1 MHRPLIIGHRGACGY
16 RPENTLESF
25 RLAIAQG
32 SDGVEFDLVTSADE
46 VLVIRHEN
54 ALAGTTDISSRPEF
68 QSLRREG
75 IIDSQEV
82 SDWFTEDLSLADL
95 KKLRARERLAELRPG
110 SAKFDGE
117 FDIPELAEVIALEE
131 LRDKLIVAEIKD
143 GTHLNNLSAPMAKL
157 FADTVSAQ
165 PIIGKLLIESF
176 SYDLLAEARDEFSR
190 RNIPAQY
197 FFLLEEGVPEKAE
210 EYLASFDGVS
220 ISLEMLFDRVDWVD
234 RVHHLGKKIFTY
246 TAAVEKAETSIEE
259 YYLRIIATGVDGI
272 FTDQPD
278 LLGRVLEDS
287 SGSNYDY

>member
-1 MHRPLIIGHRGACGY
+1 MSIVHRPLIIGHRGACGY

-32 SDGVEFDLVTSADE
+32 ADGVEFDLVTSADE

-117 FDIPELAEVIALEE
+117 FDIPELSEVLALEE

-157 FADTVSAQ
+157 
-165 PIIGKLLIESF
+165 
-176 SYDLLAEARDEFSR
+176 
-190 RNIPAQY
+190 
-197 FFLLEEGVPEKAE
+197 
-210 EYLASFDGVS
+210 
-220 ISLEMLFDRVDWVD
+220 
-234 RVHHLGKKIFTY
+234 
-246 TAAVEKAETSIEE
+246 
-259 YYLRIIATGVDGI
+259 
-272 FTDQPD
+272 
-278 LLGRVLEDS
+278 
-287 SGSNYDY
+287 